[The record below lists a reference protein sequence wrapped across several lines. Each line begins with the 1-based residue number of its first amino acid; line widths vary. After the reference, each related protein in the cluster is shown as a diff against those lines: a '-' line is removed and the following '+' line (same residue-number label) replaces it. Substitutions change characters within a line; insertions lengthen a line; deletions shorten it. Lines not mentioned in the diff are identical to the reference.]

1 MLVAALALRIFRVLL
16 AFIAAASSLIA
27 LGLSAALVELFD
39 AAGASR
45 TSWAPRRAK
54 VLPAALVEILAVAL
68 LELTRATRSAGLA
81 KALFLALATAALIGI
96 VAVALLELVASA
108 WTSGTI
114 WRAEVLLLALAA
126 AALIGLASARLW

>member
-1 MLVAALALRIFRVLL
+1 MLVAALALRLFRVLL
-16 AFIAAASSLIA
+16 AFITAASSLIA

-54 VLPAALVEILAVAL
+54 VLPALAAALVEILAVAL
-68 LELTRATRSAGLA
+68 LELVRATRSAGLA

-96 VAVALLELVASA
+96 VAVALLELVDSA
-108 WTSGTI
+108 
-114 WRAEVLLLALAA
+114 WRAEVLLLVLAA
-126 AALIGLASARLW
+126 AALIV